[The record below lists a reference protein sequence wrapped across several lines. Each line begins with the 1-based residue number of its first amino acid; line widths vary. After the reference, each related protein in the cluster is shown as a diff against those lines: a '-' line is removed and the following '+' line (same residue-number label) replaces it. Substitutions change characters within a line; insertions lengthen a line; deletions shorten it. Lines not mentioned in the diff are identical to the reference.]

1 MAKKLALSHPCRPGG
16 DLYLANPKYQEWVKS
31 LNKREDMLDTI
42 GIPYMSKNPLPLI
55 PLIDFG
61 SQYTHLLKKAL
72 ENLGHNI
79 RLMTFEEYE
88 QLNVEADAIVLSGG
102 PKSLYEDRDYKNTK
116 LYKHMI
122 DNKPILGVCYGFQ
135 ILASMLDCKVVQ
147 GDTGEY
153 GKTTVHSTAFKEAQ
167 TTVWMS
173 HRDTI
178 IPNEKISVS
187 FETENGYPAAF
198 ESKDYRVVA
207 FQYHPEVKHTELGME
222 HLKNSLNRA
231 KFPQPTYGLVLEASE
246 VPEDLETALC
256 AFSGGVDSLV
266 AAVHTYKRIGDRLH
280 CLYIDTGMMRPQ
292 DRLNIEEMR
301 VALGLQIE
309 ILDAKTTFLDALK
322 GVTEPEAKRKAIGE
336 TFIRVFEEY
345 KAKNGSKYTHLVQ
358 GTIFPDV
365 IESSDTNGQA
375 EVIKSHHNVG
385 GLPEKMDM
393 KLYEPLREFYKDD
406 VRMYGLKM
414 GIPPQMIY
422 RHPFPGPG
430 LGIRILEE
438 INEETLRIAKQS
450 DQILFEILEK
460 TSNYSNTW
468 QAFTVVLP
476 VKTVGVKGDSR
487 TYERVVAVRMVDS
500 VDGMTATFSRIGFDV
515 LEKISSRIMNE
526 VQGVNR
532 VVYDISNKPC
542 ATIEWE

>member
-1 MAKKLALSHPCRPGG
+1 
-16 DLYLANPKYQEWVKS
+16 
-31 LNKREDMLDTI
+31 MLDTL

-61 SQYTHLLKKAL
+61 SQYTHLLKRAL
-72 ENLGHNI
+72 ESLGHNVT
-79 RLMTFEEYE
+79 LMTFNEYE
-88 QLNVEADAIVLSGG
+88 QLNIEADAIVLSGG
-102 PKSLYEDRDYKNTK
+102 PKSLYEDVDYKNTK

-122 DNKPILGVCYGFQ
+122 DNKPILGICYGFQ
-135 ILASMLDCKVVQ
+135 ILASMHDCKVVQ
-147 GDTGEY
+147 GEQGEY
-153 GKTTVHSTAFKEAQ
+153 GKTIIENPTHITEASRTV
-167 TTVWMS
+167 VWMS

-178 IPNEKISVS
+178 IPNDDIYVALY
-187 FETENGYPAAF
+187 TENLVPAMF
-198 ESKDYRVVA
+198 SSKKYKVGA
-207 FQYHPEVKHTELGME
+207 FQFHPEVKHTEKGKWFLENMLGIIG
-222 HLKNSLNRA
+222 
-231 KFPQPTYGLVLEASE
+231 FPEPTYGLVVEAKE
-246 VPEDLETALC
+246 IPEDMENALC

-266 AAVHTYKRIGDRLH
+266 AAVHTHKLIGDRLH
-280 CLYIDTGMMRPQ
+280 CLYIDTGLMRNQ
-292 DRLNIEEMR
+292 DRLNIEYMKEN
-301 VALGLQIE
+301 LGLNIE
-309 ILDAKTTFLDALK
+309 ILEVQDRFLSALK
-322 GVTEPEAKRKAIGE
+322 GKTDPETKRKIIGE

-345 KAKNGSKYTHLVQ
+345 IAKNGDKYSHLTQ
-358 GTIFPDV
+358 GTIFPDI

-385 GLPEKMDM
+385 GLPEYMSM

-406 VRMYGLKM
+406 VRIYGLQM
-414 GIPPQMIY
+414 GIPPKMIY

-438 INEETLRIAKQS
+438 INETTLRIAKES
-450 DQILFEILEK
+450 DQILFEVLTDNK
-460 TSNYSNTW
+460 VYGDTW

-500 VDGMTATFSRIGFDV
+500 EDGMTATFSRLPYNI
-515 LEKISSRIMNE
+515 LEEISSRIMNE
-526 VQGVNR
+526 VAGVNR